1 MTATT
6 ITTGAPPANPN
17 WKALVTG
24 RNGTVLLVTF
34 GIAIMSIARLIAD
47 ADRLTSSTT
56 VGVGLRLAV
65 PIALAGIGGLYAER
79 SGTVNIGLE
88 GMMTLGTVMAGWAG
102 WHWGPWWAL
111 VAGIVGG
118 MFGGAL
124 MSLATTTFGVNHIIA
139 GFAIN
144 IIGPGVARF
153 LANVWFTT
161 DEAAAAGGSITSSPR
176 IGTSL
181 PKVSLPWFSSGSDQ
195 LGKLEDKGWFFISDL
210 AGVVRGLTVDV
221 RVDTIIALVL
231 IVGSAYLI
239 WRTPFGLRLR
249 SAGEKPGAAESLGVS
264 VPFMRHVG
272 MLISGGFAGLGGA
285 VLVFAGANQYQENQV
300 AGRGFLGLAALVF
313 GNWMPGGVIAGS
325 GVFGYAQGLAI
336 GLDPGV
342 TVRALI
348 LAAGIGI
355 ALYAIY
361 ATVGKGSFAAS
372 AAAVVAVVLL
382 EQARTQG
389 VAGRWVLMALLI
401 VAGLAVAVFA
411 GFATA
416 RRGAIGATIAAA
428 VAALAFVAYVRVE
441 VVNDQF
447 VYMTP
452 YVVTLAVVTIFAQR
466 LRPPAAE
473 GIPYFKGQQ
482 L

>member
-1 MTATT
+1 VTASVVLPTAS
-6 ITTGAPPANPN
+6 APPPPV
-17 WKALVTG
+17 WKRFVTG
-24 RNGTVLLVTF
+24 RNGVVLFTALGLVIF
-34 GIAIMSIARLIAD
+34 SVARLIAD

-88 GMMTLGTVMAGWAG
+88 GMMTLGTVMAGYAG
-102 WHWGPWWAL
+102 WQWGPWAAL
-111 VAGIVGG
+111 VAGVIGG
-118 MFGGAL
+118 MAGGAL

-161 DEAAAAGGSITSSPR
+161 DEAKAAGGSITSSPAIEGDLPR
-176 IGTSL
+176 FSL
-181 PKVSLPWFSSGSDQ
+181 PVLSDQ
-195 LGKLEDKGWFFISDL
+195 ADVLGDLEDRGWFFVSDL
-210 AGVVRGLTVDV
+210 AGIARGLTVDV
-221 RVDTIIALVL
+221 RIDTIIALVL
-231 IVGSAYLI
+231 IIASAYVI

-264 VPFMRHVG
+264 VPVMRHIG

-285 VLVFAGANQYQENQV
+285 VLVFAGAAQYQENQV
-300 AGRGFLGLAALVF
+300 AGRGFLGLASLVF
-313 GNWMPGGVIAGS
+313 GNWMPGGVIAGA

-336 GLDPGV
+336 GLGAGV
-342 TVRALI
+342 TVRGLI
-348 LAAGIGI
+348 LAAGIGL

-361 ATVGKGSFAAS
+361 AVIRRHALGS
-372 AAAVVAVVLL
+372 
-382 EQARTQG
+382 G
-389 VAGRWVLMALLI
+389 IAG
-401 VAGLAVAVFA
+401 AVAV
-411 GFATA
+411 
-416 RRGAIGATIAAA
+416 
-428 VAALAFVAYVRVE
+428 LAFIVYVSVE
-441 VVNDQF
+441 EINDQF

-452 YVVTLAVVTIFAQR
+452 YVVTLVVVTLFAQR

>member
-1 MTATT
+1 MSATAV
-6 ITTGAPPANPN
+6 ITPESPSSSSVVSTY
-17 WKALVTG
+17 LTG
-24 RNGTVLLVTF
+24 RNRTVLLATL
-34 GIAIMSIARLIAD
+34 GIAIISAARLIAD

-102 WHWGPWWAL
+102 WHWGPWAAI
-111 VAGIVGG
+111 VAGIIGGIAGG
-118 MFGGAL
+118 ML
-124 MSLATTTFGVNHIIA
+124 MSMATTTFGVNHIIA

-161 DEAAAAGGSITSSPR
+161 EAAKAAGGSITSSPR
-176 IGTSL
+176 ISSSL
-181 PKVSLPWFSSGSDQ
+181 PRYSLPWFSSGADV
-195 LGKLEDKGWFFISDL
+195 LGDIEKKGWFIISDL
-210 AGVVRGLTVDV
+210 AGIIRGLTVDV
-221 RVDTIIALVL
+221 RLDTILALAL
-231 IVGSAYLI
+231 ILLSAYVI
-239 WRTPFGLRLR
+239 WHTPFGLRLR

-264 VPFMRHVG
+264 VPLMRHVG
-272 MLISGGFAGLGGA
+272 MAISGAFAGLGGA

-313 GNWMPGGVIAGS
+313 GNWMPAGVLAGA
-325 GVFGYAQGLAI
+325 GVFGYSQGLAI

-342 TVRALI
+342 TVRGLI
-348 LAAGIGI
+348 LAAAMAITLVGFWALWRRKYI
-355 ALYAIY
+355 A
-361 ATVGKGSFAAS
+361 
-372 AAAVVAVVLL
+372 
-382 EQARTQG
+382 
-389 VAGRWVLMALLI
+389 
-401 VAGLAVAVFA
+401 
-411 GFATA
+411 ATA
-416 RRGAIGATIAAA
+416 EWTIAI
-428 VAALAFVAYVRVE
+428 LAFVTYALVE
-441 VVNDQF
+441 EINDQF

-452 YVVTLAVVTIFAQR
+452 YVVTLVVVTIFAQR

-473 GIPYFKGQQ
+473 GIPYFKGEQ

>member
-1 MTATT
+1 MTAAT
-6 ITTGAPPANPN
+6 ITHAAPAPPA
-17 WKALVTG
+17 WKTYVTG
-24 RNGTVLLVTF
+24 RNGAVLFTVL
-34 GIAIMSIARLIAD
+34 GIAIMSVARLIAD

-88 GMMTLGTVMAGWAG
+88 GIMTLGTVMAGWAG
-102 WHWGPWWAL
+102 WHWGPWAAL
-111 VAGIVGG
+111 IGGVIGG
-118 MFGGAL
+118 MAGGLL

-161 DEAAAAGGSITSSPR
+161 EEARAAGGSITSSPAIEGDLPR
-176 IGTSL
+176 YSL
-181 PKVSLPWFSSGSDQ
+181 PVLSDGPDV
-195 LGKLEDKGWFFISDL
+195 LGDLEDKGWFFLSDV
-210 AGVVRGLTVDV
+210 AGFLRGITTDV
-221 RVDTIIALVL
+221 RADSLIALVL
-231 IVGSAYLI
+231 IIGSAYLI

-264 VPFMRHVG
+264 VPLMRHVG
-272 MLISGGFAGLGGA
+272 LLISGGFGGLGGA
-285 VLVFAGANQYQENQV
+285 VVVFAGASQYQENQV
-300 AGRGFLGLAALVF
+300 AGRGFLGLASLVF
-313 GNWMPGGVIAGS
+313 GNWMPAGVIAGS

-348 LAAGIGI
+348 LAAGIGL
-355 ALYAIY
+355 ALYAVY
-361 ATVGKGSFAAS
+361 AVVRRHTVG
-372 AAAVVAVVLL
+372 AVV
-382 EQARTQG
+382 
-389 VAGRWVLMALLI
+389 
-401 VAGLAVAVFA
+401 
-411 GFATA
+411 
-416 RRGAIGATIAAA
+416 AAA
-428 VAALAFVAYVRVE
+428 VAVLAFVTYASVDE
-441 VVNDQF
+441 INDQF

-452 YVVTLAVVTIFAQR
+452 YVVTIVVVTLFATR